1 MSPANLTF
9 FLRAGARV
17 AAWAAMALLTVDAT
31 AQPAGGGLLR
41 LRINA
46 DIRSTDPG
54 VNRDANTDALTA
66 HLVEGLVAFRE
77 DTSVGPLLAQSVAMS
92 ADGIAYTFTLRPGL
106 KFSNGAPLSSD
117 DVLFAWHRYMKPET
131 GWRCLSEF
139 DGRGQ
144 SKVAKVEAPDA
155 RTVVFTLERPS
166 ALFLVTLAR
175 PDCGGTGIYHRSSLA
190 ADGSWRAPVGTGPF
204 RLGDWKRNQSIELL
218 RNEHYAALPGNM
230 DGNTGNKAP
239 AVDRVLFMVIP
250 DPSAAKAALISGG
263 IDLIT
268 DVDDE
273 DVSEYRRRSDIR
285 LATAPSMDLNGVVMQ
300 TRDPLLKDARIRRAI
315 ALTLDIPQM
324 VDAITDGVSPAS
336 RSAIPP
342 ASPWY
347 GPAQKAMSGRD
358 VPAARRLLAEAGYR
372 GQPIH
377 MLTTKRYP
385 NLFTTAVLTQ
395 AMGAEA
401 GLRIELEVLDWAALL
416 EHYSR
421 GSFQMMSYSYSSRLD
436 PSLSYEMFTGDKTTE
451 PRKMWEDPAAR
462 RLLQRS
468 MNETD
473 HAKRQALFDGLDAQ
487 LRQDVPVIWTYSKVR
502 TSAARAWVVGFKGW
516 PLGTPRAWGIRV
528 LPH

>member
-1 MSPANLTF
+1 MPPANVTS
-9 FLRAGARV
+9 AARIV
-17 AAWAAMALLTVDAT
+17 AWAAMVILCATAT
-31 AQPAGGGLLR
+31 AQPAGGGVLR

-77 DTSVGPLLAQSVAMS
+77 DTSVGLLLAQSVAMS
-92 ADGIAYTFTLRPGL
+92 ADGTAYTFTLRPGL

-117 DVLFAWHRYMKPET
+117 DVLFAWHRYMRPET

-144 SKVAKVEAPDA
+144 SKVVKVDAPDP
-155 RTVVFTLERPS
+155 RTVVFVLDKPS

-204 RLGDWKRNQSIELL
+204 RLGEWKRNQSIELL
-218 RNEHYAALPGNM
+218 RNEHYAALPGGM
-230 DGNTGNKAP
+230 DGYTGNKA
-239 AVDRVLFMVIP
+239 ASVDKVRFMVIP
-250 DPSAAKAALISGG
+250 DPSAAKGALISGG
-263 IDLIT
+263 VDLIS

-273 DVSEYRRRSDIR
+273 DVAEYRKRGDLK

-315 ALTLDIPQM
+315 ALALDIPQM

-347 GPAQKAMSGRD
+347 GPAQKAMSARD

-372 GQPIH
+372 GQTIH

-395 AMGAEA
+395 AMAAEA
-401 GLRIELEVLDWAALL
+401 GLRVELEVLDWATLL

-421 GSFQMMSYSYSSRLD
+421 GTFQMMSYSYSSRLD
-436 PSLSYEMFTGDKTTE
+436 PSLSYEMFTGDKARE
-451 PRKMWEDPAAR
+451 PRKMWEDPEAL
-462 RLLQRS
+462 RLLVQS

-473 HAKRQALFDGLDAQ
+473 RAKRQALFDRLDAR
-487 LRQDVPVIWTYSKVR
+487 LREDVPVIWTYSKVR
-502 TSAARAWVVGFKGW
+502 TSAAQNWVVGFKGW
-516 PLGTPRAWGIRV
+516 PLGTPRAWGISLR
-528 LPH
+528 PH